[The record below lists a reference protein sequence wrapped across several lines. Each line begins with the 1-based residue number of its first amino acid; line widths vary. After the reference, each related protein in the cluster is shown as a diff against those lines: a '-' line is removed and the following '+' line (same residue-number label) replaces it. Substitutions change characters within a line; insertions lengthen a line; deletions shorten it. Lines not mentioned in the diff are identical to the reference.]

1 VIIEAGFVGLL
12 LLAWKKGKQ
21 RGDGKLS
28 VEEETMFREA
38 FENIRIDKKDP
49 ERAPRLFRK
58 LADGFDKY
66 GHPIHAKLL
75 RTRADYLE
83 RTPEKKAEH
92 EAIIRRAMQSINV
105 EAIEQ
110 VASGFEKMTATG
122 IARDLRKH
130 AQEVRDG
137 KFTKENQ
144 TPQEA
149 SN

>member
-1 VIIEAGFVGLL
+1 MIIEAGFAGLL
-12 LLAWKKGKQ
+12 LLAWRKGRQ
-21 RGDGKLS
+21 RGDGKLT

-38 FENIRIDKKDP
+38 FENIRGKN
-49 ERAPRLFRK
+49 ASAMFRK

-75 RTRADYLE
+75 RTRADYLD
-83 RTPEKKAEH
+83 RSPEKKVEH
-92 EAIIRRAMQSINV
+92 ESIIKRAMNSINA

-110 VASGFEKMTATG
+110 VAVAFEKLTATG

-130 AQEVRDG
+130 AQEVKDG
-137 KFTKENQ
+137 KFTKESQ
-144 TPQEA
+144 TSVEA